1 MTTTPRSIHALVALL
16 AGAGVAHLVRPQLF
30 DPMVPASLPGSARRW
45 TLGSGVAELG
55 CAALVAGRRTRRPGA
70 LASAALF
77 VGVFPANVAMA
88 LGSRGSS
95 RWARIAVWA
104 RLPLQVP
111 LVVWAL
117 RVRARTRRGRGA
129 GA

>member
-1 MTTTPRSIHALVALL
+1 MTTTPRSPEALVALL
-16 AGAGVAHLVRPQLF
+16 AGAGVAHLARPQLF

-55 CAALVAGRRTRRPGA
+55 CAALLAVRRTRRLGA
-70 LASAALF
+70 LSSAALF
-77 VGVFPANVAMA
+77 VGVFPANVSMA
-88 LGSRGSS
+88 LRSRGSS
-95 RWARIAVWA
+95 RGARIAVWS

-117 RVRARTRRGRGA
+117 RLSAHREPRPRA
-129 GA
+129 